1 MTQFH
6 FQNVSAK
13 YPNMMKNIMQGQ
25 QNRMM
30 APHMMGPSPKR
41 PKLQQL
47 PGPPMGLPGRGP
59 SPGLGPGGPR
69 GPGPMMGNRPMGPGG
84 PGGPGGPMG
93 GHPGMMGAN
102 GQMGPGRPGP
112 GDMNM
117 GPMGPSGP
125 MRPMSGGPGPGP
137 GGDLNCDSPN
147 NVTSSIDS
155 PLTSCPSSMPSCS
168 LDSPSMTTSMTTTNP
183 TTSIANTDSSFG
195 FNDPSTPDPSRGD
208 GSQSPSLQDNM
219 SLSGEY

>member
-1 MTQFH
+1 ML

-30 APHMMGPSPKR
+30 APNMIGPPQKR
-41 PKLQQL
+41 PKLSNQPL
-47 PGPPMGLPGRGP
+47 PGPPMGLGARGP
-59 SPGLGPGGPR
+59 SPGLGPGPR
-69 GPGPMMGNRPMGPGG
+69 GPPMMGNRPMGPGG
-84 PGGPGGPMG
+84 PMGGPA
-93 GHPGMMGAN
+93 GMMGPN
-102 GQMGPGRPGP
+102 GQMGPGRP

-125 MRPMSGGPGPGP
+125 MRPGGDMNSDSPGPI
-137 GGDLNCDSPN
+137 
-147 NVTSSIDS
+147 NVSSSIDS

-168 LDSPSMTTSMTTTNP
+168 LDSPSMTTSMTMTN
-183 TTSIANTDSSFG
+183 TTSSIGNTESSLG

-208 GSQSPSLQDNM
+208 GPQSPSFPDKSAMPGEN
-219 SLSGEY
+219 LSIDTLEAIGSICKW